1 MIVLDASAAAALL
14 LNQPRSRAIGELLA
28 EQEVAAPELLG
39 VELLSVLRGWV
50 RGRGLTPARAQEAF
64 VDLEDLGIIWYSE
77 RALLRE
83 AWGMRDRASAYDAIY
98 LALAR
103 ALSLPG
109 QGVRVLT
116 LDERLA
122 RACPDLTLVPSGR
135 HADRP
140 PRAHGAPGLGGD
152 SSMS

>member
-14 LNQPRSRAIGELLA
+14 LNQPRSRAIGDLLA

-103 ALSLPG
+103 TLSLPG

-122 RACPDLTLVPSGR
+122 RACPDLTLIPSGHR
-135 HADRP
+135 AD
-140 PRAHGAPGLGGD
+140 
-152 SSMS
+152 

>member
-1 MIVLDASAAAALL
+1 MIVLDASATAALL
-14 LNQPRSRAIGELLA
+14 LNQPCSRAIGELLA

-64 VDLEDLGIIWYSE
+64 VDLGIIWYSE

-122 RACPDLTLVPSGR
+122 RACPDLTLVPSGP

-140 PRAHGAPGLGGD
+140 PRAHGAPGL
-152 SSMS
+152 